1 MTKTAKKEVTK
12 AIAKVFEVSPNKV
25 ALLESSGDIEN
36 FKNNG
41 CFDESEE
48 RFCINVRYNGFLSKG
63 YGITVSCVKV
73 GNDKRYI
80 AHDHTVIEDDAY
92 NEF

>member
-1 MTKTAKKEVTK
+1 MKKTAKKEITK

-25 ALLESSGDIEN
+25 TLLESSGNIES
-36 FKNNG
+36 FINNG

-48 RFCINVRYNGFLSKG
+48 RFCINVKYNGFLSKG

-73 GNDKRYI
+73 GNDKSYI
-80 AHDHTVIEDDAY
+80 AHDHTVTEDEAY
-92 NEF
+92 DEF